1 MSQALLRIVD
11 QIGKLQ
17 PRFLVEGIDLQ
28 HGRKVAAGTGT
39 LAGTCGLV
47 TAFQECRE
55 LLVRRN
61 PAGILSRQRII
72 PLLAV
77 RLTGSTFLP

>member
-17 PRFLVEGIDLQ
+17 PRFLVGGIDLQ
-28 HGRKVAAGTGT
+28 HGRKLAAGAGM
-39 LAGTCGLV
+39 LPGTCGLV
-47 TAFQECRE
+47 TAFQERCE
-55 LLVRRN
+55 LLIRGN
-61 PAGILSRQRII
+61 LAGILSRQRII